1 MGQMCWNMATPA
13 MAAGSERWIG
23 KGFLS
28 QILEGV
34 MEPEVE
40 VSRAK
45 AKVGLGRGT
54 DSPF

>member
-1 MGQMCWNMATPA
+1 MATPA

-23 KGFLS
+23 KGFLN